1 MDTSTSGS
9 ANSGFVGIKFCQE
22 CNNMLYPKE
31 DKDNKILLYA
41 CRRCQ
46 HQQAAD
52 NPCIYVNKI
61 THEIDELTQIVTDV
75 ISDPTLPRTADHP
88 CPKCR
93 GNDAVFFQAQSARS
107 EDRMTLY
114 YVCRNQHCLHHDK
127 FRDSLIMSTQ
137 NDSNNSSLPS
147 IHFIKSDK
155 TESPSINNTETEIST
170 IDDSKTEPS
179 TLYNNKTEQ
188 SNENDIVEKPITTVS
203 HSRRVHFPTDDTQLR
218 LISYS
223 PEPLSNQP
231 LLSLGVILQRYR
243 ATCQRL
249 QVRPLNC
256 LLDQLSS
263 MDDGRKS
270 YYDRLDCLKI
280 VNEKID
286 LKQIDAIEEVLSR
299 CRFHTLDFESSSI
312 DDSALAQLFDVIEYY
327 ESCTHINLSNV
338 RPIGLQGYIALTK
351 YLRKT
356 NSLERFDMN
365 STRFDENTIF
375 SFTRSLRLSST
386 LYELHVESC
395 QLTGKLLQKF
405 IQNLRSCICLREL
418 YLCDNRL
425 QVQDSL
431 LINELIR
438 TCGQF
443 LFLLDLSSNALQDTG
458 ISHIA
463 SQLSQYDE
471 NHTNENSLHKISFQ
485 TNQLTQQGVGFIA
498 KSLLHNRTI
507 RSLNLSQNDITNEGL
522 FLLRDALLTNRTINE
537 LILRNCHLTDQ
548 AAIALAEFIAE
559 STTIQY
565 IDLRENNIQASGV
578 CGMAIAMK
586 NNKSL
591 LKLDFDP
598 IVSIPTNLGFL
609 SNNSY
614 NITRTTN
621 TNSLLSIANLRRM
634 TTGLSSFTSSTS
646 FQSNRGGGGTRELLE
661 QKARWMNDIAALC
674 QRNILIY
681 EEKLRLQEGEEEQQH
696 NKALTNDI
704 NEVNQK
710 NSIVTKP
717 DDIELKKQILDTNQL
732 KDNTPSIMIDN
743 AHSTFTVQN
752 DNEETHQSVDTSI
765 KDIDKVEQL
774 KDKSLDDSKELE
786 DSLDISTHDNNRV
799 EQAVNTLTDDSYQVE
814 QSIIIP
820 LENHDEIKQSV
831 DISGNNDTNIEQTM
845 TTSINDNHEVG
856 QVTVDLDES
865 VLNSDDQEQSES
877 NVISQNSIITE
888 SSSISGLTD
897 DIHNDEKRKFR
908 HSDSLRLL
916 RKKVKNENDN
926 TSDDESQLS

>member
-1 MDTSTSGS
+1 MDICTSVS

-31 DKDNKILLYA
+31 DQENQILLYA

-75 ISDPTLPRTADHP
+75 ISDPTLPCTAEHP
-88 CPKCR
+88 CPKCH

-127 FRDSLIMSTQ
+127 YSNSLIMSTH
-137 NDSNNSSLPS
+137 DESDHSSLPNIHFIVSDTIELPS
-147 IHFIKSDK
+147 IHNDEI
-155 TESPSINNTETEIST
+155 EISSVN
-170 IDDSKTEPS
+170 DSKTELS
-179 TLYNNKTEQ
+179 SLQDNNAEQ
-188 SNENDIVEKPITTVS
+188 STKNDIDEKPITTVS

-249 QVRPLNC
+249 QLRPLNC
-256 LLDQLSS
+256 LVDQLST

-286 LKQIDAIEEVLSR
+286 VKQIDAIEEILSR
-299 CRFHTLDFESSSI
+299 CRFHTLDFESLSI
-312 DDSALAQLFDVIEYY
+312 DDLSLAQLFDVIEYY

-338 RPIGLQGYIALTK
+338 RSIGFQGYQALTK
-351 YLRKT
+351 YIRKT
-356 NSLERFDMN
+356 NSLERLDMN
-365 STRFDENTIF
+365 LTRFDENSIF

-425 QVQDSL
+425 QIQDSL

-443 LFLLDLSSNALQDTG
+443 LFLLDLRNNALQDSG
-458 ISHIA
+458 ISHLA

-485 TNQLTQQGVGFIA
+485 ANQLTQQGAGFLA

-507 RSLNLSQNDITNEGL
+507 RSLNLSQNNITNEGL

-586 NNKSL
+586 NNKTL

-598 IVSIPTNLGFL
+598 IISTPTNLGFL
-609 SNNSY
+609 SNNSI
-614 NITRTTN
+614 NINRTTN

-634 TTGLSSFTSSTS
+634 TTGLSSFTSNTP
-646 FQSNRGGGGTRELLE
+646 FNSNRGGGGGTRELLE
-661 QKARWMNDIAALC
+661 QKARWMSDIATVC

-681 EEKLRLQEGEEEQQH
+681 EEKLRLEEEEQ
-696 NKALTNDI
+696 NRSLTSGS
-704 NEVNQK
+704 NETNQK
-710 NSIVTKP
+710 HSIIPKP
-717 DDIELKKQILDTNQL
+717 DDIELKKQIVDTNQSEN
-732 KDNTPSIMIDN
+732 NTLSITIDN
-743 AHSTFTVQN
+743 EHSTSTIQN
-752 DNEETHQSVDTSI
+752 NNEETHQSIDTSI
-765 KDIDKVEQL
+765 KDIDEVEQS
-774 KDKSLDDSKELE
+774 KEKSFDDNEELE
-786 DSLDISTHDNNRV
+786 DSLDIPINDDDDRV
-799 EQAVNTLTDDSYQVE
+799 NQAVNTSSNDSYQVE
-814 QSIIIP
+814 QTIVIP
-820 LENHDEIKQSV
+820 IESNDEIKQSV
-831 DISGNNDTNIEQTM
+831 DISGYNDIDIEQTM
-845 TTSINDNHEVG
+845 ATSINDNHEVE
-856 QVTVDLDES
+856 QLTTDLVES
-865 VLNSDDQEQSES
+865 VLYSEDQEQSES
-877 NVISQNSIITE
+877 NIISQNSIITE
-888 SSSISGLTD
+888 SSSISDLTD
-897 DIHNDEKRKFR
+897 DIHNDDKRKLR